1 MTILVFGTTGQVTTE
16 LQLQSDVIS
25 LSRNEA
31 DLSNPA
37 NCAKKILELR
47 PEVVINSAAYTA
59 VDKAEE
65 DEDLAT
71 VINGAAPTAMAT
83 AAAELGIPFLH
94 LSTDYVFD
102 GSGQK
107 AWKPDD
113 QTGPLGAYGRSKLA
127 GETGVTAAGGNYAIL
142 RTSWVF
148 SAHGN
153 NFLKTMLRLGVE
165 RSTMNIV
172 ADQIGGPTP
181 AASIA
186 AALLKMSK
194 SMKKNTKMSGVY
206 HFSGAENTSW
216 ANFAREIFEQ
226 SQVKTVVQ
234 DIPTS
239 EFPTPAERPANSR
252 LDCTSLEKMFAIKRP
267 DWRDGIADV
276 LKQLQ

>member
-1 MTILVFGTTGQVTTE
+1 MTILVFGTTGQVATE
-16 LQLQSDVIS
+16 LRWQSDVIS

-37 NCAKKILELR
+37 QCGEKILELR

-102 GSGQK
+102 GSGQR

-113 QTGPLGAYGRSKLA
+113 QIGPLGAYGRSKLA
-127 GETGVTAAGGNYAIL
+127 GEIGVTAAGGNYAIL

-165 RSTMNIV
+165 RPTLNIV

-186 AALLKMSK
+186 VAA
-194 SMKKNTKMSGVY
+194 
-206 HFSGAENTSW
+206 
-216 ANFAREIFEQ
+216 ANAW
-226 SQVKTVVQ
+226 SV
-234 DIPTS
+234 
-239 EFPTPAERPANSR
+239 
-252 LDCTSLEKMFAIKRP
+252 
-267 DWRDGIADV
+267 
-276 LKQLQ
+276 